1 MVTEYFFTKIEW
13 KLKSMKTRN
22 LETTQ
27 IFKNL
32 IIYLQ
37 IIHKLKDKS

>member
-13 KLKSMKTRN
+13 KLKSMKRRN
-22 LETTQ
+22 QETTQ

-32 IIYLQ
+32 IIYIQ
-37 IIHKLKDKS
+37 IIHRLKDKS